1 VNVSGVV
8 IAVLTALPLYWLV
21 STSLKP
27 SSEIAQ
33 SPPTIWPR
41 SLTFDNFVVAFRDNA
56 LGQYMVNSVIVSV
69 STTVIVLALS
79 FLAGYALAGRWIRGR
94 TAIMTSLLMLS
105 VFPAIAVLTPLY
117 LLERNLG
124 LLNSYPGLII
134 PYVAFNLPFAI
145 WIMRNY
151 LQGIPST
158 IEEASEIDGAGAWR
172 TVLSVILP
180 MAKPGLFTVGVFT
193 FTASWSEFLM
203 ALTFNSEN
211 SFRTIPV
218 GIALFGTQFTV
229 PFAQIFA
236 ASVAA
241 TVPIVILVLVFRRSI
256 VSGLTSGAVK
266 G

>member
-1 VNVSGVV
+1 MPRQRIRRGWRRWVNTVNVSAVV
-8 IAVLTALPLYWLV
+8 IAVVTALPLYWLV
-21 STSLKP
+21 TTSFKP

-33 SPPTIWPR
+33 SPPTAFPV
-41 SLTFDNFVVAFRDNA
+41 TFTLDNFVVAFRDNA
-56 LGQYMVNSVIVSV
+56 LGQYMVNSIVVAV
-69 STTVIVLALS
+69 STTVVVLAPA

-94 TAIMTSLLMLS
+94 TAIMTALLM
-105 VFPAIAVLTPLY
+105 
-117 LLERNLG
+117 
-124 LLNSYPGLII
+124 
-134 PYVAFNLPFAI
+134 
-145 WIMRNY
+145 
-151 LQGIPST
+151 
-158 IEEASEIDGAGAWR
+158 
-172 TVLSVILP
+172 LSVILP

>member
-1 VNVSGVV
+1 VAGPHRASR
-8 IAVLTALPLYWLV
+8 
-21 STSLKP
+21 P
-27 SSEIAQ
+27 SRPSAPARG
-33 SPPTIWPR
+33 SPPRTR
-41 SLTFDNFVVAFRDNA
+41 SRCGPCECVR
-56 LGQYMVNSVIVSV
+56 
-69 STTVIVLALS
+69 LAE
-79 FLAGYALAGRWIRGR
+79 ARA
-94 TAIMTSLLMLS
+94 
-105 VFPAIAVLTPLY
+105 
-117 LLERNLG
+117 
-124 LLNSYPGLII
+124 
-134 PYVAFNLPFAI
+134 
-145 WIMRNY
+145 NY

-211 SFRTIPV
+211 SFRTTPV

-241 TVPIVILVLVFRRSI
+241 TIPIVILVLVFRRSI

>member
-1 VNVSGVV
+1 MNVSGVV

-21 STSLKP
+21 TTSLKP
-27 SSEIAQ
+27 ASEIGQ
-33 SPPTIWPR
+33 SPPTVWPQ
-41 SLTFDNFVVAFRDNA
+41 SFTFDNFVVAFRDNA

-69 STTVIVLALS
+69 STTVIVLALA
-79 FLAGYALAGRWIRGR
+79 FLAGYALAGRFIRGR

-124 LLNSYPGLII
+124 LLNSYPGLIV